1 MTIEKIAMRFLIDKY
16 RQVCYNER
24 KAYCKDGRRFKSSSR
39 NGGELGGHIIS
50 CNTITS
56 FNTGRYQSNI

>member
-1 MTIEKIAMRFLIDKY
+1 MTTEKIAMRFLIDKIL
-16 RQVCYNER
+16 QVCYNSH

-39 NGGELGGHIIS
+39 DGGELGGHIIS

-56 FNTGRYQSNI
+56 FNTGRCQSNI